1 MFINSSDYNTNE
13 KLVKVMPRQII
24 FRRKLIENRGS
35 LLVNIPA
42 ELVEAFNLT
51 KGDEMEITMDGELI
65 QLKPTKEK

>member
-1 MFINSSDYNTNE
+1 VFINSSDYNTNE